1 MKKNIAMRVAAFL
14 FILTMISTCAFAT
27 TFAKYTTS
35 DSATDT
41 ARVAKWG
48 VNVDVAVPT
57 TGAFQ
62 SSYTNGSD
70 TTVEGKNS
78 AKVVAPGTSVTNAL
92 TVTITGTPEVDVEI
106 KYEATVSLTGWEAGT
121 FKDGETTKNT
131 YCPLVITVNGTQYKI
146 DTTNTD
152 ATKLAAAIEKAIE
165 DLSVANIDA
174 NTNLAATDALTHDLK
189 ISWAWAYE
197 VEGTDTVKAAANAND
212 TALGNLT
219 TAPQISIS
227 VTCTVTQND

>member
-48 VNVDVAVPT
+48 VNVEAAGPNLFVKEYDGSV
-57 TGAFQ
+57 
-62 SSYTNGSD
+62 SSSD
-70 TTVEGKNS
+70 TWDL
-78 AKVVAPGTSVTNAL
+78 VAPGTAVTNAFK
-92 TVTITGTPEVDVEI
+92 VTITGTPEVDVEI

-174 NTNLAATDALTHDLK
+174 NTNLAATAALTHDLN
-189 ISWAWAYE
+189 ISWSWAYE
-197 VEGTDTVKAAANAND
+197 VAGTDAEKAAANDND